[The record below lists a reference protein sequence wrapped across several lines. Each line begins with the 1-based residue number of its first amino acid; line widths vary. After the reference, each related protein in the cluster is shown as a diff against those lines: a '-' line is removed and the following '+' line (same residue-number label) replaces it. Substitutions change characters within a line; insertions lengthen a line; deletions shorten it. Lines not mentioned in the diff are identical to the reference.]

1 MGGAFG
7 GKETQ
12 AAPLACLCAIFA
24 VRQQRAVK
32 YTMTRN
38 ADMTQTGKRHD
49 FSIDYRI
56 SCDDQGYLEAAYFRL
71 AAKCGYSADLSDGIV
86 DRAMFHVDNSY
97 YLPRSKIVGHRSK
110 TNTVS
115 NTAFRGFGGPQGM
128 LAMECAMDELAYKA
142 GLEPLSF
149 RQKNLYRP
157 GFATTPYG
165 QNVESVILPELI
177 DELAKQAS
185 YWERRGEIKRFNSRG
200 QRWIKGISLNP
211 VKFGISFTT
220 THLNQA
226 GSLIN
231 IFEDGSIE
239 VNHGGTEMGQGLFTK
254 IKGIV
259 AREFGVD
266 VGVIRNTSTRTDKV
280 PNASPTA
287 ASSGADLN
295 GMAVLEACRT
305 IKANLCAFARDTL
318 GWSSEPVFLN
328 NRVSPSD
335 DKSGADAISFS
346 AFIEKA
352 YLARTALSAKGF
364 YKTPNL
370 FVDKDAGIGS
380 PFYYFANCAAVSEVA
395 VDRLTG
401 NYFVSRVD
409 ILHDAGNSLNQT
421 IDLGQIEGGFVQG
434 LGWLTTEELQWSE
447 NGTILTDGPA
457 NYKIPTAHDVPEILN
472 VRFFKREN
480 SVPTVNRSKA
490 VGEPPL
496 MLAISVWCALRDA
509 CASVANYK
517 LMPKLSVPATPEQ
530 VYYCIED
537 AARAASRLDTHEAC

>member
-1 MGGAFG
+1 M
-7 GKETQ
+7 
-12 AAPLACLCAIFA
+12 
-24 VRQQRAVK
+24 
-32 YTMTRN
+32 
-38 ADMTQTGKRHD
+38 
-49 FSIDYRI
+49 
-56 SCDDQGYLEAAYFRL
+56 
-71 AAKCGYSADLSDGIV
+71 
-86 DRAMFHVDNSY
+86 
-97 YLPRSKIVGHRSK
+97 
-110 TNTVS
+110 
-115 NTAFRGFGGPQGM
+115 
-128 LAMECAMDELAYKA
+128 
-142 GLEPLSF
+142 
-149 RQKNLYRP
+149 
-157 GFATTPYG
+157 
-165 QNVESVILPELI
+165 
-177 DELAKQAS
+177 
-185 YWERRGEIKRFNSRG
+185 
-200 QRWIKGISLNP
+200 NP

>member
-1 MGGAFG
+1 
-7 GKETQ
+7 
-12 AAPLACLCAIFA
+12 
-24 VRQQRAVK
+24 
-32 YTMTRN
+32 
-38 ADMTQTGKRHD
+38 
-49 FSIDYRI
+49 
-56 SCDDQGYLEAAYFRL
+56 
-71 AAKCGYSADLSDGIV
+71 
-86 DRAMFHVDNSY
+86 
-97 YLPRSKIVGHRSK
+97 
-110 TNTVS
+110 
-115 NTAFRGFGGPQGM
+115 M

-352 YLARTALSAKGF
+352 YLLVALSAKGF
-364 YKTPNL
+364 YKTPN
-370 FVDKDAGIGS
+370 F
-380 PFYYFANCAAVSEVA
+380 C
-395 VDRLTG
+395 R
-401 NYFVSRVD
+401 
-409 ILHDAGNSLNQT
+409 
-421 IDLGQIEGGFVQG
+421 
-434 LGWLTTEELQWSE
+434 
-447 NGTILTDGPA
+447 
-457 NYKIPTAHDVPEILN
+457 
-472 VRFFKREN
+472 
-480 SVPTVNRSKA
+480 
-490 VGEPPL
+490 
-496 MLAISVWCALRDA
+496 
-509 CASVANYK
+509 
-517 LMPKLSVPATPEQ
+517 
-530 VYYCIED
+530 
-537 AARAASRLDTHEAC
+537 